1 MSNIPKKRARI
12 PKASNLPVVVKSG
25 LKITSNKQE
34 FIVGKQ
40 IGEGGFARIYDG
52 QQVDTKESVAIKMEP
67 LANGP
72 LFTEMHVF
80 MKVLKQEMLDAWKKR
95 QGLRFL
101 GLPCIISFGKFDYE
115 GRELRYMIMPKYNGS
130 LESVRQKAVSGKL
143 PLRDV
148 LSVARTVL
156 NAYDYL
162 QSQSYVHADVKAA
175 NLLLE
180 DPKNFER
187 VVLIDFGL
195 ARKLPDVLVEKE
207 EKKKA
212 HNGTMLFTSCDAH
225 RGCLPSYRGD
235 LEILAHNMLLWLSGS
250 LPWEDYEKE
259 AERTFQAKKELI
271 ENAETDIPH
280 MLGADKKAAATLIK
294 YYKTVRGMAFG
305 EKIKVEAL
313 C

>member
-1 MSNIPKKRARI
+1 
-12 PKASNLPVVVKSG
+12 
-25 LKITSNKQE
+25 
-34 FIVGKQ
+34 
-40 IGEGGFARIYDG
+40 
-52 QQVDTKESVAIKMEP
+52 
-67 LANGP
+67 
-72 LFTEMHVF
+72 VF
-80 MKVLKQEMLDAWKKR
+80 MKVLKLEMLETWKKR

-101 GLPCIISFGKFDYE
+101 GLPYLLSFGKFDYE

-130 LESVRQKAVSGKL
+130 LESVRLKAGGKL

-156 NAYDYL
+156 NAYEYL
-162 QSQSYVHADVKAA
+162 QSQNYVHADVKAA
-175 NLLLE
+175 NLLMQ

-195 ARKLPDVLVEKE
+195 ARKLPDVAVEKE

-235 LEILAHNMLLWLSGS
+235 LEILAHNMLFWLAGS
-250 LPWEDYEKE
+250 LPWEKLEKE
-259 AERTFQAKKELI
+259 PEKTFLSKKDLI
-271 ENAETDIPH
+271 ENAETEIPRL
-280 MLGADKKAAATLIK
+280 LGADKKAAAALIK
-294 YYKTVRGMAFG
+294 YYKTVRGMSFG
-305 EKIKVEAL
+305 EKIKVDAL